1 MTGSQGDFRL
11 KTSAIRNS
19 ALKDVKRIVIKIG
32 SRVLASAGS
41 GLNSRRIKRIAKEIG
56 ELHKR
61 GFEIVIVSSGAVV
74 AGMNELGL
82 TKRPREIPLKQAAAA
97 IGQSKLIQMY
107 ERMFR
112 EYDIKVAQILL
123 TRDDIADRRRFLN
136 SRNTLLTLL
145 SYKVLPVIN
154 ENDTVAVDEI
164 KFGDNDLL
172 SGLVT
177 NVVDADLL
185 IIMSDIDGLF
195 TANPSLHKD
204 AVLIPVVKEIDRNIE
219 EIAGGSAT
227 IEGTGGMTS
236 KVETAKRVSEYGIPT
251 VIMNGN
257 VSGLLNR
264 LFTGFEVGT
273 LFLPKESRLTSR
285 KHWIAHA
292 LPSSGRLVLDNGARD
307 ALLKRGKSLLPSGI
321 TGIAGEFEAGD
332 AVSCEDEAGRVFA
345 KGLTNYNSRELIRIK
360 GKKTSEILAI
370 LGYKDYDEVIHRDNL
385 VLVSSKQ

>member
-1 MTGSQGDFRL
+1 MKD
-11 KTSAIRNS
+11 SAIRIS
-19 ALKDVKRIVIKIG
+19 ALKGVKRIVIKIG
-32 SRVLASAGS
+32 SRVLASTGS
-41 GLNSRRIKRIAKEIG
+41 GLNSRRIKRIAREIG
-56 ELHKR
+56 ELHQR

-112 EYDIKVAQILL
+112 ECDIKVAQILL

-219 EIAGGSAT
+219 EIAGGSTT

-321 TGIAGEFEAGD
+321 TGVAGEFEAGD
-332 AVSCEDEAGRVFA
+332 AVSCEDEGGKVFA
-345 KGLTNYNSRELIRIK
+345 KGLSNYNSRELVRIK

-385 VLVSSKQ
+385 VIVNGK

>member
-1 MTGSQGDFRL
+1 M
-11 KTSAIRNS
+11 KTSAIRIS
-19 ALKDVKRIVIKIG
+19 ALKGVKRIVIKIG

-41 GLNSRRIKRIAKEIG
+41 GLNSRRIKRIAREIG
-56 ELHKR
+56 ELHQR

-112 EYDIKVAQILL
+112 EFDIKVAQILL

-177 NVVDADLL
+177 NVVDADML
-185 IIMSDIDGLF
+185 IILSDIDGLF

-219 EIAGGSAT
+219 EIAGGSTT

-292 LPSSGRLVLDNGARD
+292 LPSSGCLVLDNGARD

-321 TGIAGEFEAGD
+321 TGVAGEFEAGD
-332 AVSCEDEAGRVFA
+332 AVSCEDEAGNVFA
-345 KGLTNYNSRELIRIK
+345 KGLTNYNSRELVRIK
-360 GKKTSEILAI
+360 GKKTGEVMEI

-385 VLVSSKQ
+385 VIVSGKQ

>member
-1 MTGSQGDFRL
+1 M
-11 KTSAIRNS
+11 KTSAIRIS
-19 ALKDVKRIVIKIG
+19 ALKGVKRVVIKIG

-321 TGIAGEFEAGD
+321 TGVAGEFEAGD
-332 AVSCEDEAGRVFA
+332 AVSCEDEGGKVFA
-345 KGLTNYNSRELIRIK
+345 KGLTNYNSRELVRIK
-360 GKKTSEILAI
+360 GKKTSEIMEI

-385 VLVSSKQ
+385 VIVNSKQ

>member
-1 MTGSQGDFRL
+1 M
-11 KTSAIRNS
+11 KTSAIRIS
-19 ALKDVKRIVIKIG
+19 ALKGVKRVVIKIG

-41 GLNSRRIKRIAKEIG
+41 GLNSRRIKRIAREIG
-56 ELHKR
+56 ELHQR

-145 SYKVLPVIN
+145 SYKVVPVIN

-177 NVVDADLL
+177 NVVDADML
-185 IIMSDIDGLF
+185 IILSDIDGLF

-219 EIAGGSAT
+219 EIAGGSTT

-264 LFTGFEVGT
+264 LFSGFEVGT
-273 LFLPKESRLTSR
+273 IFLPKESRLTSR

-292 LPSSGRLVLDNGARD
+292 LPTSGRLVLDNGARD

-321 TGIAGEFEAGD
+321 TDISGEFEAGD
-332 AVSCEDEAGRVFA
+332 AVSCEDEGGKVFA
-345 KGLTNYNSRELIRIK
+345 KGLTNYNSRELARIR
-360 GKKTSEILAI
+360 GKKTGEIMEI

-385 VLVSSKQ
+385 VIVNSKQ

>member
-1 MTGSQGDFRL
+1 M
-11 KTSAIRNS
+11 KNSAIRIS
-19 ALKDVKRIVIKIG
+19 TLKGVKRIVIKIG
-32 SRVLASAGS
+32 SRVLASTGS
-41 GLNSRRIKRIAKEIG
+41 GLNSRRIKRIAREIG
-56 ELHKR
+56 ELHQR

-82 TKRPREIPLKQAAAA
+82 TKRPREIPLKQAAAS

-112 EYDIKVAQILL
+112 EFDIKVAQILL
-123 TRDDIADRRRFLN
+123 TRDDIADRKRFLN

-145 SYKVLPVIN
+145 SYKVVPVIN

-219 EIAGGSAT
+219 EIAGGSTT

-273 LFLPKESRLTSR
+273 IFLPKESRLTSR

-292 LPSSGRLVLDNGARD
+292 LPTSGRLVLDNGARD

-321 TGIAGEFEAGD
+321 TGVAGEFEAGD
-332 AVSCEDEAGRVFA
+332 AVSCEDEGGKVFA
-345 KGLTNYNSRELIRIK
+345 KGLTNYNSRELARIK
-360 GKKTSEILAI
+360 GKKTTEIMEI

-385 VLVSSKQ
+385 VIVSSKQ